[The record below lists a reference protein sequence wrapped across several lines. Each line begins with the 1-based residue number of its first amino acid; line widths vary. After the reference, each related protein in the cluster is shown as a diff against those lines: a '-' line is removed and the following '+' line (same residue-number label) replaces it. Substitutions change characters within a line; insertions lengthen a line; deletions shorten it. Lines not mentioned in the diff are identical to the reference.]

1 MGAVFGV
8 ADAQG
13 DRWRRLRKAVNGPF
27 SLPKM
32 KRYMEFFRK
41 SNNSLLEFLG
51 EEAAK
56 GDKVDMRDLIQRYVV
71 NTMGAVGLGM
81 EVNAFKDK
89 DCELM
94 KNGSALSEMW
104 RWLVI
109 MMMPSIA
116 ALFRV
121 QCYNPKA
128 ENWFTSLLRRLMKS
142 KNEGGNDVLSVLMK
156 IHQED
161 PEDFDQL
168 AVEKT
173 ILQFFFD
180 GYNSTADAITGA
192 LALIITNPKC
202 MAKLREEVDEVFENK
217 DDGDIEVTDSEI
229 NGMNYLDCVVLEAM
243 RFLTIPATSRRVT
256 KPYKIPGTETTLPVG
271 VAVFIPWHALC
282 MDPEFWENPTEFNP
296 ERFNA
301 ENKPKIRAG
310 TYNPFGSGPRAC
322 LGSNYAKFQMK
333 MVIAYLLRFFDIE
346 NCDNLPK
353 NFEID
358 PNTLFTPKDG
368 LKVKFHKRDV

>member
-1 MGAVFGV
+1 MGSVFGV

-13 DRWRRLRKAVNGPF
+13 DRWRRLRKTVNGPF

-32 KRYMEFFRK
+32 KRYMEFFSK

-51 EEAAK
+51 EEAPK
-56 GDKVDMRDLIQRYVV
+56 GDKMDMRDLIRRYVV

-81 EVNAFKDK
+81 DVNAFKDK

-94 KNGSALSEMW
+94 KQGSSLSEMW

-121 QCYNPKA
+121 GCYNRKA
-128 ENWFTSLLRRLMKS
+128 ESWFTSILRRHIKS
-142 KNEGGNDVLSVLMK
+142 KSEGGNDVLSVLVK
-156 IHQED
+156 IHRED
-161 PEDFDQL
+161 PQDFDQDSL
-168 AVEKT
+168 EKT

-192 LALIITNPKC
+192 MALLVANPEC
-202 MAKLREEVDEVFENK
+202 MSKLREEVDEVFENK
-217 DDGDIEVTDSEI
+217 DNGDIKVTDSDI

-243 RFLTIPATSRRVT
+243 RLMTIPATSRRVT
-256 KPYKIPGTETTLPVG
+256 KPYKIPGTEIILPVG
-271 VAVFIPWHALC
+271 LAVFLPWHALS
-282 MDPEFWENPTEFNP
+282 MDSEYWENPTEFNP

-310 TYNPFGSGPRAC
+310 TYCPFGLGPRAC

-358 PNTLFTPKDG
+358 PNTLFTPLG
-368 LKVKFHKRDV
+368 GFKVKFHKRDV